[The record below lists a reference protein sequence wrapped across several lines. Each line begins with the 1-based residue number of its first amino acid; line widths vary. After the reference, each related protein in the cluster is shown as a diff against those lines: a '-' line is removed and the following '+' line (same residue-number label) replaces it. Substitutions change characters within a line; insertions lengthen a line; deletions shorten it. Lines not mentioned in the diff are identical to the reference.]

1 MFGSSLQTAEVR
13 SSRWKWLPGPQ
24 LISRLLGPTSASQCS
39 SKPCV
44 TRPFS
49 DVKTLPPPVIRPEI
63 WHEGSGSWWQPV
75 AGSQL
80 SMVQGSLSS
89 QLTGV
94 KTQPIAGSQVSVVHA
109 LLSLHGAFGVNTQPI
124 AGSQVSVVHALL
136 SLHGAFGVNTQPVAG
151 SQVSV
156 VHALLSLHGAFGVNT
171 QPSFGSQVSV
181 VHALLSLHGA
191 FGVNT
196 QPVAGSQVSV
206 VHALL
211 SLHGGFGVK
220 TQPVAGSQ
228 VSVVHA
234 LLSLHTSG
242 VPGLQPDTVSVEA
255 VNCTVFGVELQP
267 LGEPLQVSETVTEAW
282 SFKGVGSVK
291 TVV

>member
-109 LLSLHGAFGVNTQPI
+109 LLSLHGGFGVNTHPV
-124 AGSQVSVVHALL
+124 AGSQVSVVHASL

-191 FGVNT
+191 FGV
-196 QPVAGSQVSV
+196 
-206 VHALL
+206 
-211 SLHGGFGVK
+211 K

-242 VPGLQPDTVSVEA
+242 VPGLQPETVSIEA
-255 VNCTVFGVELQP
+255 VNCTVFGVELHP

-282 SFKGVGSVK
+282 SFRGVGSVK